1 MNVTNEKELWEAFRN
16 QETTIVAEG
25 DLVSRLK
32 KWIVITKLGW
42 AYAAMGVLAAVMLGG
57 LGSLL
62 GLISSRGQD
71 SMAVLYAVLLAM
83 PGLLI
88 VVFGILLA
96 LGKLGGICGQL
107 AKYRAKEEWG
117 VLTLTRK

>member
-42 AYAAMGVLAAVMLGG
+42 LYALMGILAAIMLGG
-57 LGSLL
+57 LGSLA
-62 GLISSRGQD
+62 GLIFSRGQD
-71 SMAVLYAVLLAM
+71 SVAVLFAIILAIPGLSIAVL
-83 PGLLI
+83 G
-88 VVFGILLA
+88 VLLA

>member
-1 MNVTNEKELWEAFRN
+1 MNITNEKELWEAFRN
-16 QETTIVAEG
+16 QEPTIVVEG

-42 AYAAMGVLAAVMLGG
+42 MYAGGGIFLAIMLGG
-57 LGSLL
+57 MGSLV
-62 GLISSRGQD
+62 GLISSGGKD
-71 SMAVLYAVLLAM
+71 GSAVFVAIAAAI

-88 VVFGILLA
+88 TVFGILLA